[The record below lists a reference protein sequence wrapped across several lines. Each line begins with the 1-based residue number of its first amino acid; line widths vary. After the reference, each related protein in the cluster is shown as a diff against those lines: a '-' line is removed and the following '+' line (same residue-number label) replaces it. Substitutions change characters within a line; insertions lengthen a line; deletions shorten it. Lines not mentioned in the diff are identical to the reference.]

1 VTDAAALKGRR
12 VTVVGLGD
20 SGFAAAHALIRFGA
34 VVRVTESGSTPEM
47 EKRASTLRAAGAEVE
62 IGGHDLSWVTADI
75 AVVSP
80 GVPPNAPV
88 INALRECGA
97 EIIGEIELAFRL
109 SSCDFLAVT
118 GTNGKT
124 TTTSLLATML
134 QEGGFKSCP
143 AGNIGWPLIEAI
155 DSVPDDGAIVVEV
168 SSFQLES
175 TKSFRPTVAVLLNI
189 SDDHLDWHGSFDNYA
204 RAKARIV
211 MNQGPEDLFVYNVD
225 DAIATRIAGSA
236 PSTTVPF
243 SGRHP
248 VDGGVGVDR
257 NRLVYRGRDL
267 MAVARMPLRG
277 IPGRE
282 NTAAAASAAL
292 GYGVDAEAVVRAIEA
307 FQPLRHR
314 LEIVGDL
321 GGVTFIDDSKA
332 TNPHATLAAV
342 QGLTDVVLIAGGRS
356 KGIDLRPLASTVPP
370 VRAVIVMGEAG
381 AEIEAIFSGRIP
393 VARAASMAEAV
404 PMAHS
409 QSVSGGS
416 VLLSPGC
423 ASLDMFESYA
433 ARGDAFAR
441 AVAKLM
447 EGEP

>member
-1 VTDAAALKGRR
+1 
-12 VTVVGLGD
+12 
-20 SGFAAAHALIRFGA
+20 
-34 VVRVTESGSTPEM
+34 
-47 EKRASTLRAAGAEVE
+47 
-62 IGGHDLSWVTADI
+62 
-75 AVVSP
+75 
-80 GVPPNAPV
+80 
-88 INALRECGA
+88 
-97 EIIGEIELAFRL
+97 
-109 SSCDFLAVT
+109 VT